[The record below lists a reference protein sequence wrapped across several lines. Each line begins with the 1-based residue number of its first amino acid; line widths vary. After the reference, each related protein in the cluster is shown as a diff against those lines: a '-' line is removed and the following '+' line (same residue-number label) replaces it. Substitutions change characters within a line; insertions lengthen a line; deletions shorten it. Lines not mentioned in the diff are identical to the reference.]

1 MSLGQITHV
10 LALVAPV
17 TPEYV
22 PAEHFMHKLPDKYS
36 PARQIIGTQA
46 LTAELPLGEVV
57 PAGHVAQIAPA
68 FMHPVT
74 CTSAKVKVR

>member
-1 MSLGQITHV
+1 PAAAV
-10 LALVAPV
+10 Y
-17 TPEYV
+17 E
-22 PAEHFMHKLPDKYS
+22 PAEQFMHKLPDKYS
-36 PARQIIGTQA
+36 PAGQIIGTQA